1 MSSLKDNS
9 SNNSS
14 RLTPLLVVTVVV
26 VSAAVVMVMVAW
38 SGTRS
43 TNLAVLFEKSEI
55 ISGFDGPGWF

>member
-26 VSAAVVMVMVAW
+26 VSAAVVMVMAW